1 MMINC
6 IAVDDEPLA
15 LGLLA
20 DNIGKVPYLKLEAC
34 CNDAF
39 EATKVLKE
47 KNIDLV
53 FIDIQMPGLTGLQF
67 ISSLQHK
74 PMVILTTAY
83 KQYALDGYQLNVVD
97 YLLKPVDMARFM
109 AACNKA
115 QELYELRNVAHS
127 GSRKAENTIQDYFFI
142 NVDYSLMKVVFKDI
156 IWIEGL
162 RDYVKIYLKSAPGKP
177 LVTRVS
183 IKSLEEQLPPSLFIR
198 IHKSYIISVDSITSV
213 RKNSVFIKDQE
224 LTVGE
229 TYKDVIRNLT
239 GF

>member
-20 DNIGKVPYLKLEAC
+20 DNISKVPYLKLEAS

-39 EATKVLKE
+39 EATKVLQE

-53 FIDIQMPGLTGLQF
+53 FIDIQMPGLTGLQL
-67 ISSLQHK
+67 ISSLQYK

-83 KQYALDGYQLNVVD
+83 RQYALDGYQLNVVD

-115 QELYELRNVAHS
+115 KDLYELRNAAQVN
-127 GSRKAENTIQDYFFI
+127 RKPENTTPDYFFI

-162 RDYVKIYLKSAPGKP
+162 RDYVKIYLKSTPGKP

-229 TYKDVIRNLT
+229 TYKEVIRNLT

>member
-20 DNIGKVPYLKLEAC
+20 DNISKVPYLKLEAS

-115 QELYELRNVAHS
+115 QDLYELRHGTNRKPENV
-127 GSRKAENTIQDYFFI
+127 TPDYFFI

-162 RDYVKIYLKSAPGKP
+162 RDYVKIYLKSTPGKP
-177 LVTRVS
+177 LVTRLS